1 VKPVDQRTFSEAR
14 IDWRSRIRERLAGTS
29 PVHDREQ
36 WLVPGRTLEQTRAF
50 IGQFPQHPRLA
61 AVLIPLVEREEGLT
75 VLLTQRAS
83 QLKNHA
89 GQVAFPGGRIE
100 PDDDGPLRA
109 ALREAQ
115 EEIGLDP
122 SFVNVIGY
130 LPDHVIISGFL
141 VTPVVALVRPGFEL
155 RLDPTE
161 VQSTFEAPLEYVF
174 DERNYRTRK
183 RQVGNT
189 GVEIDVL
196 DIPFGEHNIWGA
208 TAGMIMNLYRICTD
222 G

>member
-1 VKPVDQRTFSEAR
+1 VAAASEER
-14 IDWRSRIRERLAGTS
+14 IDWRSRIVERLAGTA

-36 WLVPGRTLEQTRAF
+36 WLVPGRTLEQSHAF
-50 IGQFPQHPRLA
+50 ISQFPPHPRLA
-61 AVLIPLVEREEGLT
+61 AVLIPLVERPDALT
-75 VLLTQRAS
+75 VLLTHRAT

-89 GQVAFPGGRIE
+89 GQISFPGGRLE
-100 PDDDGPLRA
+100 PEDDGPRAA

-155 RLDPTE
+155 RLDPRE
-161 VQSTFEAPLEYVF
+161 VQSTFEVPVDYVF
-174 DERNYRTRK
+174 DTNNHRTRK
-183 RQVGNT
+183 RPVGKS

-208 TAGMIMNLYRICTD
+208 TAGMLMTLYRICTD

>member
-1 VKPVDQRTFSEAR
+1 M
-14 IDWRSRIRERLAGTS
+14 
-29 PVHDREQ
+29 HDRDQ

-50 IGQFPQHPRLA
+50 ISQFPQHPRLA

-83 QLKNHA
+83 QLKTHA

-100 PDDDGPLRA
+100 PEDDGPLGA

-141 VTPVVALVRPGFEL
+141 VTPVVAFVRPGFEL

-183 RQVGNT
+183 RPVGNT

-196 DIPFGEHNIWGA
+196 DIPYGEHNIWGA